1 MCLLTSEPSAQQ
13 TIERVARGSRVLSHI
28 CAAGWEAR
36 SAGYS
41 LYPVITAHSLHK
53 WGINMKKL
61 WNNYIKLMEKDV
73 AAGSESNNLAVLV
86 RYLSC
91 ISLLHYLLLTVIL
104 AYTGYIYSCLGV
116 VFCIGLI
123 LAALICTY
131 EARIRLGT
139 LLYIFSVLAV
149 LTLLTLR
156 VGWKYFFAPTA
167 FITIMVY
174 FFSLNIPIRKKIHY
188 SVFMAA
194 YLNALAIL
202 KGNLPLQA
210 GISGYAALIIL
221 IFNICFST
229 LAFSYVAYA
238 YYQKFMA
245 SEAKILQYNKK
256 LEQMASTD
264 TLTSLWNRR
273 AMTQHLSTLSQQY
286 VKHHMN
292 FCVAIL
298 DIDFFKHVNDEHG
311 HGMGDYVLK
320 SLSYMLKN
328 NMDGKGQ
335 VARWGGEEFL
345 LTFENTDLDR
355 AYKLLDQIRARI
367 AEQEFTFKDV
377 SLHLT
382 ITGGIEE
389 YSMTESID
397 AIITRADEKLY
408 RGKTSGRNQIVA

>member
-1 MCLLTSEPSAQQ
+1 MLKDFTIANMLDMSQ
-13 TIERVARGSRVLSHI
+13 TIAGELFEGKTYPWEVLPEI
-28 CAAGWEAR
+28 GDFIVKLGKTLDPDEYDCVEGNVWIAK
-36 SAGYS
+36 
-41 LYPVITAHSLHK
+41 TAK
-53 WGINMKKL
+53 
-61 WNNYIKLMEKDV
+61 V
-73 AAGSESNNLAVLV
+73 
-86 RYLSC
+86 
-91 ISLLHYLLLTVIL
+91 
-104 AYTGYIYSCLGV
+104 
-116 VFCIGLI
+116 
-123 LAALICTY
+123 
-131 EARIRLGT
+131 
-139 LLYIFSVLAV
+139 
-149 LTLLTLR
+149 
-156 VGWKYFFAPTA
+156 APTA

-188 SVFMAA
+188 AVFMSV

-202 KGNLPLQA
+202 KGKLPLQA
-210 GISGYAALIIL
+210 EISGHAAMFIL
-221 IFNICFST
+221 IFNIFFST

-264 TLTSLWNRR
+264 ALTSLWNRR
-273 AMTQHLSTLSQQY
+273 AMTQHLSMLSQQY

-320 SLSYMLKN
+320 SLSYILKSS
-328 NMDGKGQ
+328 MEGRGQ

-345 LTFENTDLDR
+345 LTFENTELDR

>member
-1 MCLLTSEPSAQQ
+1 
-13 TIERVARGSRVLSHI
+13 
-28 CAAGWEAR
+28 
-36 SAGYS
+36 
-41 LYPVITAHSLHK
+41 
-53 WGINMKKL
+53 MKKL
-61 WNNYIKLMEKDV
+61 WNNFVKIMEKETAV
-73 AAGSESNNLAVLV
+73 SAESNNLAVLV

-91 ISLLHYLLLTVIL
+91 ISILHYILLTIIL
-104 AYTGYIYSCLGV
+104 AYAGYIYSCLEV

-123 LAALICTY
+123 LAAMICTY
-131 EARIRLGT
+131 EAHIRLGT

-149 LTLLTLR
+149 LTLLTIR

-188 SVFMAA
+188 AVFMSV

-202 KGNLPLQA
+202 KGKLPLQA
-210 GISGYAALIIL
+210 EISGHAAMFIL
-221 IFNICFST
+221 IFNIFFST

-264 TLTSLWNRR
+264 ALTSLWNRR
-273 AMTQHLSTLSQQY
+273 AMTQHLSMLSQQY

-320 SLSYMLKN
+320 SLSYILKSS
-328 NMDGKGQ
+328 MEGRGQ

>member
-1 MCLLTSEPSAQQ
+1 M
-13 TIERVARGSRVLSHI
+13 
-28 CAAGWEAR
+28 
-36 SAGYS
+36 
-41 LYPVITAHSLHK
+41 
-53 WGINMKKL
+53 
-61 WNNYIKLMEKDV
+61 
-73 AAGSESNNLAVLV
+73 AV
-86 RYLSC
+86 
-91 ISLLHYLLLTVIL
+91 
-104 AYTGYIYSCLGV
+104 
-116 VFCIGLI
+116 
-123 LAALICTY
+123 
-131 EARIRLGT
+131 
-139 LLYIFSVLAV
+139 
-149 LTLLTLR
+149 
-156 VGWKYFFAPTA
+156 
-167 FITIMVY
+167 
-174 FFSLNIPIRKKIHY
+174 
-188 SVFMAA
+188 
-194 YLNALAIL
+194 YLNALAIS
-202 KGNLPLQA
+202 KGKLPLLA
-210 GISGYAALIIL
+210 EISGHAALFVLIL
-221 IFNICFST
+221 NICFST

-320 SLSYMLKN
+320 SLSYMLKS

-355 AYKLLDQIRARI
+355 AYKLLDQIRTRI
-367 AEQEFTFKDV
+367 AEQEFTFKYV